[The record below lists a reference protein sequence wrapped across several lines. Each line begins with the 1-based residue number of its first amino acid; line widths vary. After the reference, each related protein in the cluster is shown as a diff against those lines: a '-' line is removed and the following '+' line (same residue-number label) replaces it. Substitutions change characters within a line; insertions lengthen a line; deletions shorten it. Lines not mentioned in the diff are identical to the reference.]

1 MKANSF
7 PAPLRIQCHAPSH
20 HGSTKAAGLAT
31 AQSPVPSDTTSSD
44 DDFHSFP
51 PSPADRKTDTR
62 PNSVLQSEESGEF
75 RDAHVSVNGRTTS
88 PGTSPLMR
96 GRRRNRRCASASA
109 TAHAPRSPTSP
120 DRFIPAR
127 ESFDCP
133 ATQFRLNKSPRHL
146 SPEEKLLRRR
156 DPSADPFMP
165 TRSRRAASVPR
176 LGSQHERTL
185 TRYMPHLVSDSA
197 IAGSRGPVD
206 SSDLLRQ
213 VSAGAVWNVG
223 GSSAAMGGP
232 PVGISDGMGGLIGS
246 GTTAPMYVANF
257 LEKTTPAEEREKHES
272 RLALALDIDQTNRL
286 LDICRPP
293 AHLYSKPSPSSPHYE
308 RYCPLTWKDNAW
320 KRAESLERKSKPF
333 PFHYNITIKLSLF
346 LMDNAFCLISL
357 LVPMIPHFSTLQC
370 CLSLYSNAPTIMSPR
385 YMIIYKNILNR

>member
-1 MKANSF
+1 MAIPICLSSEEQRSSKASGF

-20 HGSTKAAGLAT
+20 CGSAKAAGLAT
-31 AQSPVPSDTTSSD
+31 AQSPISRDASSSD
-44 DDFHSFP
+44 DDFQSFP
-51 PSPADRKTDTR
+51 PSPDRKADTS
-62 PNSVLQSEESGEF
+62 PSSVLRSEESGDF
-75 RDAHVSVNGRTTS
+75 RDAHASIDGSATS
-88 PGTSPLMR
+88 PGASAMR
-96 GRRRNRRCASASA
+96 GRRRNRRCASAGS
-109 TAHAPRSPTSP
+109 TIHAPRSPTSP

-133 ATQFRLNKSPRHL
+133 ATPFRVSKSPRHL

-176 LGSQHERTL
+176 LGSQHERRL
-185 TRYMPHLVSDSA
+185 TRYLPHLVSDSA
-197 IAGSRGPVD
+197 IAGSRDPIEA
-206 SSDLLRQ
+206 SDLLRQ

-320 KRAESLERKSKPF
+320 KRAEGLERKFNPF
-333 PFHYNITIKLSLF
+333 SFRCHITIRLSL
-346 LMDNAFCLISL
+346 SL
-357 LVPMIPHFSTLQC
+357 NGKFFWSSFSG
-370 CLSLYSNAPTIMSPR
+370 
-385 YMIIYKNILNR
+385 